1 MTLNL
6 ETPPPAEVR
15 PRMLWANC
23 DQVGRAVR
31 EAIDGGTFELVRA
44 VDRMAHL
51 RRVR

>member
-1 MTLNL
+1 MNLSLKTLQ
-6 ETPPPAEVR
+6 PARSV
-15 PRMLWANC
+15 PRMLRANC

-31 EAIDGGTFELVRA
+31 EAIDEGTFELVRA